1 MVCFSRVGVVEV
13 ERNGLHSGNIEE
25 VGFRGFGDEL
35 DVGKVARHS
44 K

>member
-1 MVCFSRVGVVEV
+1 MCFSRGGAVEV
-13 ERNGLHSGNIEE
+13 GRNGLHSGNIEE
-25 VGFRGFGDEL
+25 VGFRGFGNEL